1 MPKNHLRPRILLHLK
16 IDDRKMEDRRLRHIL
31 VTAEEHADSK
41 GQVEQENASLTAA
54 IKAIVKLRT
63 SRITEKLKAL

>member
-1 MPKNHLRPRILLHLK
+1 
-16 IDDRKMEDRRLRHIL
+16 MEDRRLRHIL

-54 IKAIVKLRT
+54 IKAIVNMNHT
-63 SRITEKLKAL
+63 TVQSTT